1 MDYKLTMDNINSLAQ
16 EAGQLYTGL
25 NKKIEANHETFID
38 PIAQDKQDTM
48 EYARKIAA
56 LHDQAQQILN
66 NAVTE
71 KKQDINDRYH
81 SNVTADQLAEVNQLR
96 QYDLS
101 EDELNGYLDKYKVN
115 PPLLNAFTA
124 AIKEKGWT
132 IDGLTYDNEMSMLK
146 YFQTQMQTVVDGI
159 ASGSK
164 SGLPVAANIASRLVA
179 SRIADWQNKVANQP
193 YSLRPVNN

>member
-16 EAGQLYTGL
+16 EAGQLYNGL
-25 NKKIEANHETFID
+25 NKKIETNHEPFID
-38 PIAQDKQDTM
+38 PTAQDEQDTM

-115 PPLLNAFTA
+115 PPLLNAFA
-124 AIKEKGWT
+124 AVIKDKGWT
-132 IDGLTYDNEMSMLK
+132 IDGLTYDNEMDMLK
-146 YFQTQMQTVVDGI
+146 YFQTQMQIVVDGI
-159 ASGSK
+159 AHGSQQTAVPLSSK
-164 SGLPVAANIASRLVA
+164 IAGRLVDA
-179 SRIADWQNKVANQP
+179 RIKQWQTQMSEPYTVARIN
-193 YSLRPVNN
+193 